1 MTELKRQ
8 LPNFLTIIRIPM
20 AILCGYFAFT
30 MKPIPLTVSLGL
42 FLLASATD
50 FLDGYLARK
59 WGSVSRFGKIFDPIA
74 DKILIVGVFIVFT
87 YNGIIPIILTVLIV
101 LREVLLTI
109 IRLVLLSKKVV
120 LAARFS
126 GKVKTFTQTIVLIII
141 YLLLIFSYPL
151 NEAINGQIIKSMIF
165 LLTLAAMSV
174 TLYSGYEFLMV
185 NRKSIEKMI
194 L

>member
-20 AILCGYFAFT
+20 AILCGYFAFA
-30 MKPIPLTVSLGL
+30 MQPIPLTVSLGL

-74 DKILIVGVFIVFT
+74 DKILIVGVFVVFT

-141 YLLLIFSYPL
+141 YLLLIFNHPL
-151 NEAINGQIIKSMIF
+151 NEAISEQIIESMIF

-174 TLYSGYEFLMV
+174 TLYSGYEFVMV